1 MILERKCKTA
11 RDGAYGR
18 VLHLFGRRHR
28 LTWVETLTC
37 RPVVNIVGRNGETEV
52 LHLSLG
58 IAIQEFLR
66 HSVAEVDIVQAQER
80 STHVVSVY
88 IS

>member
-37 RPVVNIVGRNGETEV
+37 RPVVNIVGRNVETEV

-58 IAIQEFLR
+58 IAIQELLHLSGSWLKLFQPA
-66 HSVAEVDIVQAQER
+66 SEDI
-80 STHVVSVY
+80 SHGDW
-88 IS
+88 